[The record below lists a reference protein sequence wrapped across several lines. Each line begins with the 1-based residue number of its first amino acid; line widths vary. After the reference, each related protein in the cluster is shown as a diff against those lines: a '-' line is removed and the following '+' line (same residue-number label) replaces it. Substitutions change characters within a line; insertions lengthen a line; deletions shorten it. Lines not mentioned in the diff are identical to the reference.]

1 MKNKQATHSPFILA
15 SASKGRAE
23 LIEMMGLTPSRII
36 PADIDETEKP
46 GELPRPLALR
56 LAEGKANAV
65 QNMLG
70 TDQNDNFI
78 LAADTVVACG
88 RRLLPKAE
96 TEDQARYCM
105 KMISGR
111 RHKIYGGISIIAPDG
126 KQISRVIVTTVS
138 FKRLTQDEI
147 DWFIETGDWEGKAG
161 GYAVQG
167 KASVF
172 VKFIQGSHS
181 NIVGLSCYD
190 TIAMLTGLGFKL

>member
-23 LIEMMGLTPSRII
+23 LIEMMGLKPSQII
-36 PADIDETEKP
+36 PADIDETEYP

-56 LAEGKANAV
+56 LAVGKAKAIRN
-65 QNMLG
+65 NLKP
-70 TDQNDNFI
+70 DQKENFI

-96 TEDQARYCM
+96 TEDQARFCM

-111 RHKIYGGISIIAPDG
+111 RHKIYGGISVIAPSG
-126 KQISRVIVTTVS
+126 KQISRVVVTTVS
-138 FKRLTQDEI
+138 FKRLTEKEI
-147 DWFIETGDWEGKAG
+147 DWFIDTGDWEGKAG
-161 GYAVQG
+161 GYAIQG
-167 KASVF
+167 KASIF
-172 VKFIQGSHS
+172 AKSIQGSHS